1 MKKKSKCIVIALLLS
16 GMVAKGQ
23 EGEFNK
29 SIRRL
34 TVQIQ
39 NEAVLEK
46 EALKVKVDS
55 INVLVDNRKLTENEA
70 ERLKNQFS
78 QESSN
83 RLELRINQLNDSLAA
98 VVQSSV
104 NHALESG
111 DLLEFNEA
119 EGETEREHVLLAEG
133 ADDNQQKGGNRLVG
147 ERRTTFR
154 LGLVYGMSNVATEGA
169 FANSDIRYIPSNFA
183 QSGFYLKTRV
193 FKNRNWLYL
202 RYGVAAE
209 HSSLKPTMHRYF
221 RLENGETVL
230 AEHEKDLGKSRLQ
243 VLSTHIPLYVEFDFT
258 PKKVDEK
265 TGKTYFRSEGSW
277 RVGIG
282 GYVNLLNKNSKGH
295 QIYHYTEEGVKYRIE
310 RKEDLGINKTRYG
323 LGAYIGYRSWSIF
336 AQYELT
342 PLFKNNTI
350 KQNMWSLGLRLD
362 L

>member
-1 MKKKSKCIVIALLLS
+1 MKKKSKCIVISLLLS
-16 GMVAKGQ
+16 GIFAKAQ
-23 EGEFNK
+23 EGELNK

-34 TVQIQ
+34 AVQIQ
-39 NEAVLEK
+39 NETVLEK
-46 EALKVKVDS
+46 GVLKVKVDS
-55 INVLVDNRKLTENEA
+55 INALIDNRKLNEDEA
-70 ERLKNQFS
+70 DRLKNQFS
-78 QESSN
+78 QESSD
-83 RLELRINQLNDSLAA
+83 RLELRINQLNDSIAT
-98 VVQSSV
+98 VVQNSV
-104 NHALESG
+104 NHALQSG
-111 DLLEFNEA
+111 ELLEFNEA
-119 EGETEREHVLLAEG
+119 EGESERGYVLLGKG
-133 ADDNQQKGGNRLVG
+133 ADYNQQKEGNRLLG

-154 LGLVYGMSNVATEGA
+154 LGLVYGMSNIATEGA
-169 FANSDIRYIPSNFA
+169 FANSDIRYIPSNFM

-209 HSSLKPTMHRYF
+209 YSNLKPTMHRYF

-230 AEHEKDLGKSRLQ
+230 AEHEKDIGKSRLQ

-277 RVGIG
+277 RAGIG